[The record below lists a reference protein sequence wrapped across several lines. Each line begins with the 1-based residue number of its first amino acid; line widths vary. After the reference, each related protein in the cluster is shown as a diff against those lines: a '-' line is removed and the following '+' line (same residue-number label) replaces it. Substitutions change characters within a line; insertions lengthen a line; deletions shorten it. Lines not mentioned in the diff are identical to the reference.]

1 MESSNL
7 PLELIAEVV
16 NLAAPLTDSNRN
28 QILVILCSIN
38 SSWRSV
44 AHPLLYNHVTCNSL
58 RSLVEVVAE
67 SKAIRFNNTT
77 KLGISLPV
85 LKKRSGY
92 TVDDHLK
99 KLLKNMINVNHLYL
113 NNLGSVDLGS
123 CGTFKQS
130 RSNL

>member
-7 PLELIAEVV
+7 PLELIIKIV

-28 QILVILCSIN
+28 QILFVLCSIN

-58 RSLVEVVAE
+58 RSLVELLAE

-77 KLGISLPV
+77 KLSISLPT
-85 LKKRSGY
+85 LKLGSVY
-92 TVDDHLK
+92 NVDDHLK
-99 KLLKNMINVNHLYL
+99 KLSKNMINVNHLYL
-113 NNLGSVDLGS
+113 NNLGMLDSGS

-130 RSNL
+130 TSN